1 MVLGKDYLL
10 KLESFIVIGENI
22 FIFLV
27 GDLKIYDTEF
37 LSILKSLM
45 KDLFYENSDSYNY

>member
-1 MVLGKDYLL
+1 MGKDYLM

-27 GDLKIYDTEF
+27 GDLKFYDTEF

>member
-1 MVLGKDYLL
+1 MGKDYLL
-10 KLESFIVIGENI
+10 KLESFIAIGENI

-27 GDLKIYDTEF
+27 GDLKFYDTEF

-45 KDLFYENSDSYNY
+45 KDLLIENSDSYNY